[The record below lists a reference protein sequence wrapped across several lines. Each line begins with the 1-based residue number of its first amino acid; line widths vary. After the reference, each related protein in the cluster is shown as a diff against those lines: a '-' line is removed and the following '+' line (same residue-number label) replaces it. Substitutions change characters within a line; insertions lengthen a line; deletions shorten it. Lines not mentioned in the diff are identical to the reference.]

1 MKKIKSFFKFIILL
15 LIVVAAVFIAT
26 GYKKYKTALDEMP
39 LSIAVEE
46 IRAEDNYTFIGEVPD
61 IYIKAVISCE
71 DRRFYLHNG
80 FDIVGT
86 LRAIIVDIKAKSLEE
101 GGSTITQQLAKNM
114 YFNMDNSAIRKIAEI
129 FMAMEI
135 ERNYSKDEILELY
148 FNGIYYGS
156 GYYNLYDA
164 SVGYFGKKP
173 SDMTVNEATLLAGV
187 PNAPSVYS
195 PKVNPELAKKRQE
208 KILDCLVRDGHM
220 TENEAEEILK
230 KGYNK

>member
-1 MKKIKSFFKFIILL
+1 MKKIKSFFRFIIFV
-15 LIVVAAVFIAT
+15 LIIISTVFIAT
-26 GYKKYKTALDEMP
+26 GYKKYKTALDEVP
-39 LSIAVEE
+39 LSVAVEA
-46 IRAEDNYTFIGEVPD
+46 IRQKDNYTFIEDVPD
-61 IYIKAVISCE
+61 IYIKSVISSE

-80 FDIVGT
+80 FDIVGI
-86 LRAIIVDIKAKSLEE
+86 LRAVVVDIKAKSLEE

-156 GYYNLYDA
+156 GYYNLHDA

-173 SDMTVNEATLLAGV
+173 SAMTDYEATLLAGV

-195 PKVNPELAKKRQE
+195 PKVNPELSKKRQE
-208 KILDCLVRDGHM
+208 KILECLVRDGHM
-220 TENEAEEILK
+220 SENDAEKILK
-230 KGYNK
+230 KGKNK